1 MFFRRKQV
9 RWSNASRWHRRVL
22 WIFIC
27 VVALLALWG
36 GLITQAADGDLDRS
50 FGNGGK
56 VMVQIAAQKR
66 DFATA
71 VAVQLDGRIVVGG
84 ELGDYSSN
92 TNSSVLV
99 RLNPN
104 GNLDTIYA

>member
-1 MFFRRKQV
+1 RSLIAGTTVHLAAIALVFSFPKTPGAARYPKTGRRIMFFRRKQV

-27 VVALLALWG
+27 VAALLALWG
-36 GLITQAADGDLDRS
+36 GLVTQAADGDLDRS

-66 DFATA
+66 D
-71 VAVQLDGRIVVGG
+71 
-84 ELGDYSSN
+84 
-92 TNSSVLV
+92 
-99 RLNPN
+99 
-104 GNLDTIYA
+104 